1 MKKYIYISLMAL
13 VAIAACSKE
22 EASVTPE
29 KTLKTFT
36 ALTDTDIT
44 KTSLNESFGIVWSTD
59 DDVTVFPGA
68 NAAGVKFD
76 VSETAREGLE
86 ATLSGYC
93 DDSEVYYALSPA
105 QAGATIADGA
115 ITASLETNQTAVA
128 GSFGPTANLSVACS
142 TDKTSM
148 QFKNVGALV
157 GITIG
162 NEGIT
167 GLKLESIN
175 GEALSGNV
183 TVSATPETLGSVIS
197 KSGVNYVEM
206 SGSLAK
212 DATYYFV
219 VLPGTY
225 ANGFRVTL
233 FKSGEF
239 ASFTKSGEQVLERN
253 HNLDL
258 GTFTGSKWK
267 NIFTP
272 GTAVTIKGD
281 GAAEADQNVTYVG
294 SDGYW
299 NAINHANVTD
309 YAYNYEI
316 FTTLNANSP
325 IHFESENGSIFTLSE
340 DGTSVKQVAST
351 SSVAYTT
358 PDASGIY
365 RIRMHLPSGVAEVR
379 EITNVAVYQNSCSRE
394 GSSDGSMSLTYW
406 EHGQW
411 YVNYFCLR
419 RGNDGWA
426 NRYKFRF
433 TLKNP
438 ANDEV
443 TVENYG
449 RYSSEGGNP
458 EAYPANFSGESA
470 FYVQPADSD
479 NFEPGFKFVSTY
491 ETAENRYYARL
502 GLNMNNRLGHYTHTI
517 TGILDN
523 RISNGEEV
531 YISGNGVDESSNT
544 IKMRYSTSFNNNY
557 TNSNAG
563 DEAAVT
569 GADGYTYEAFCKLKA
584 GERFFFK
591 VETANGQKHYELN
604 GDASAVQPLYP
615 GWGAISFNGVENT
628 SVYRVRANFETGTVS
643 LDRVSEA
650 RYLQLDRGTNQ
661 PLTVYEG
668 NGVWKAVGAPF
679 GWTHPNAWGN
689 NERFKFW
696 FQIYFVDKSTWQY
709 LGRYDE
715 DQYGVNIQTVT
726 NPGWQWHNK
735 LSAENDDNLNT
746 YLNGDYQA
754 TIRLKLNADG
764 YTYQFSDIEQTIP
777 D

>member
-68 NAAGVKFD
+68 TADGVKFD

-93 DDSEVYYALSPA
+93 DDSEVYYALSPD
-105 QAGATIADGA
+105 QSGATIADGN
-115 ITASLETNQTAVA
+115 ISASLLTNQPAVA
-128 GSFGPTANLSVACS
+128 GNFGSLTNLAVACS
-142 TDKTSM
+142 TDKTSF
-148 QFKNVGALV
+148 QFKNVGALI
-157 GITIG
+157 GITVG
-162 NEGIT
+162 NDDII
-167 GLKLESIN
+167 GLKLETVN
-175 GEALSGNV
+175 GEPLSGDV
-183 TVSATPETLGSVIS
+183 VVSATPETLGSVIS
-197 KSGVNYVEM
+197 RSGVNYVQM

-239 ASFTKSGEQVLERN
+239 ASFTKSGEQLIERN
-253 HNLDL
+253 GNLNL
-258 GTFTGSKWK
+258 GTFTGTKWK
-267 NIFTP
+267 NNFTP
-272 GTAVTIKGD
+272 GEAVTIKGT
-281 GAAEADQNVTYVG
+281 GAAETDQDVTYVG

-316 FTTLNANSP
+316 FTRLNASSQ
-325 IHFESENGSIFTLSE
+325 IYFEGENGAIFTLSA
-340 DGTSVKQVAST
+340 DGTSVKQIAST

-358 PDASGIY
+358 PGTAGIY

-379 EITNVAVYQNSCSRE
+379 QITNVAVYQNSCSRE
-394 GSSDGSMSLTYW
+394 GSSDGSMTLTYW

-419 RGNDGWA
+419 RGDAGWA

-438 ANDEV
+438 ATNEV

-458 EAYPANFSGESA
+458 AAYPANFSGESA
-470 FYVQPADSD
+470 FYVQPADNDS
-479 NFEPGFKFVSTY
+479 FEPGFKFVSTY
-491 ETAENRYYARL
+491 EIAENRYYARL

-531 YISGNGVDESSNT
+531 YISGDGVDESGNT
-544 IKMRYSTSFNNNY
+544 IKMRYSTAFNNSY
-557 TNSNAG
+557 DNSNAG

-615 GWGAISFNGVENT
+615 GWGAISNNGVENT

-643 LDRVSEA
+643 LDRVTQA
-650 RYLQLDRGTNQ
+650 RYRQVSRDLNF
-661 PLTVYEG
+661 PLSTYDG
-668 NGVWKAVGAPF
+668 NGVWKQDNATF
-679 GWTHPNAWGN
+679 GWTHHAGWGTN
-689 NERFKFW
+689 SDYMFF
-696 FQIYFVDKSTWQY
+696 FQILFEDKGKWQN
-709 LGRYDE
+709 LGRYDT
-715 DQYGVNIQTVT
+715 DPYGANIQTIIGDW
-726 NPGWQWHNK
+726 NWFNI
-735 LSAENDDNLNT
+735 LSVEHDNTLNVYTGENYT
-746 YLNGDYQA
+746 A

-777 D
+777 E